1 MEFHI
6 KEKAKIERWFKTMKE
21 QWMSGLHMND
31 YKSLDELR
39 ESLMQYVQRYNQ
51 TDHSQVLKQI
61 DSLKNHHLSK
71 DMMMKR

>member
-1 MEFHI
+1 
-6 KEKAKIERWFKTMKE
+6 MKE

-51 TDHSQVLKQI
+51 TDHSQVLKQ
-61 DSLKNHHLSK
+61 K
-71 DMMMKR
+71 DTTG